1 MHCPPFKSES
11 SNDIL
16 HPSSEPVRL
25 TAHSLSML
33 DQWSFRTI
41 ENEEWEK
48 RHTHESGTTKEER
61 AQLWILP
68 FFTVCGV
75 EEPN

>member
-1 MHCPPFKSES
+1 
-11 SNDIL
+11 
-16 HPSSEPVRL
+16 
-25 TAHSLSML
+25 ML

-41 ENEEWEK
+41 ENEEREK

-75 EEPN
+75 EEPNRGINSYAKAPSTTSIGFEPLGNR